1 MHLAVSQIGS
11 AAREETA
18 LLASQLQHLCSL
30 NQPAAWSA
38 QYLAF
43 TKLLCAVDL
52 VKKKDPAASKALA
65 KQAKEALSI
74 LRLAVSNTILEPEFD
89 EATKP
94 RSAQVIKNGLSSVNP
109 KRQTTSTHTRANA
122 RQLESTRKP
131 LSPRSAAASSMNHNV
146 TPPRKTNRNVEG
158 ASALD
163 RKPQKLLSKLENP
176 RESLAL
182 LATVTSMLGFF
193 EHTFLRLGYLRLL
206 KHLYDGFSD
215 DAFVRTCL
223 ELVTEYQY
231 LGQTARAE
239 AILSQAREKA
249 ANAGIRGESRV
260 LLSLQEAE
268 ALAYQGEPDKG

>member
-1 MHLAVSQIGS
+1 MHLAVSHIGS
-11 AAREETA
+11 AAPEEITS
-18 LLASQLQHLCSL
+18 LASQLQHLCSR

-52 VKKKDPAASKALA
+52 VKKQDSAASKALA

-74 LRLAVSNTILEPEFD
+74 LRLAVSNTVLQPQID
-89 EATKP
+89 EGTKLG
-94 RSAQVIKNGLSSVNP
+94 SAQLIGNGLSSVHP

-122 RQLESTRKP
+122 RQLEATRKP
-131 LSPRSAAASSMNHNV
+131 LSPRSAAAYSTNHNV
-146 TPPRKTNRNVEG
+146 TPPRKTNREAEG
-158 ASALD
+158 SSAPD
-163 RKPQKLLSKLENP
+163 RKREKLLSKLENP

-193 EHTFLRLGYLRLL
+193 EHTFLHLGYLRLL
-206 KHLYDGFSD
+206 KHLYDGFCD

-223 ELVTEYQY
+223 DLVTEYQH

-249 ANAGIRGESRV
+249 VNAGISGESRV
-260 LLSLQEAE
+260 LLSLQESE
-268 ALAYQGEPDKG
+268 TLAYQGEPDKG